1 MGTQYM
7 HCGSCQSLSV
17 RQLGVGGPPL
27 YHRHESGLLGL
38 KDRSDF
44 QLPGMQELQYAAIS
58 VQYCRRP
65 FSDLDY
71 KISYL
76 KVSVGSPIRYNTIQ
90 GIKGFLYHLG
100 SHVLGTAGSGVA
112 PDCS

>member
-1 MGTQYM
+1 MGAQCM
-7 HCGSCQSLSV
+7 HCSSCQSVSV
-17 RQLGVGGPPL
+17 RQLGVRGPHL
-27 YHRHESGLLGL
+27 YHKHDRGLP
-38 KDRSDF
+38 DF

-76 KVSVGSPIRYNTIQ
+76 KVSVGRHYRIHIA
-90 GIKGFLYHLG
+90 H
-100 SHVLGTAGSGVA
+100 
-112 PDCS
+112 